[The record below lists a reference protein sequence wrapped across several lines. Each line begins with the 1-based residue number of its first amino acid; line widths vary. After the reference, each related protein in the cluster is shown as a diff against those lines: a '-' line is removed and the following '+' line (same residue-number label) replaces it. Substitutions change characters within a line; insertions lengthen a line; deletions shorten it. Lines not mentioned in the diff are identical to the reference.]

1 MNVKY
6 LWVSSFCSLLL
17 AGCSVS
23 PTTPKAPTPERVED
37 ISAWQTEGR
46 VGIRTEQDAI
56 SGNFNWVHNPE
67 HYELNIY
74 GPFGQGATRLEGTP
88 GQEARLTYDDKE
100 LNGPSAEALLYHE
113 LGWHFPVT
121 NVQYWIRGMASPDSA
136 ADISYQAD
144 GVTLEQI
151 VQDGWTVTY
160 REFTELDGL
169 KLPQRMQVTHTPYR
183 VNLIITD
190 WTVQ

>member
-1 MNVKY
+1 MNAKQ
-6 LWVSSFCSLLL
+6 LLLGALAATLL
-17 AGCSVS
+17 AGCSLS
-23 PTTPKAPTPERVED
+23 PSTPKLPTPERVED

-56 SGNFNWVHNPE
+56 SGNFNWQHSPE

-88 GQEARLTYDDKE
+88 GKDARLTYEDKD
-100 LNGPSAEALLYHE
+100 LTGHSAEALLYHE

-121 NVQYWIRGMASPDSA
+121 NVQYWIRGMASPNSSA
-136 ADISYQAD
+136 AISYQQD
-144 GVTLEQI
+144 GLTPEQI
-151 VQDGWTVTY
+151 EQDGWTVTY

-169 KLPQRMQVTHTPYR
+169 KLPQRMQVTHPPYR

>member
-1 MNVKY
+1 MNIKH
-6 LWVSSFCSLLL
+6 LWLSSLAAALL
-17 AGCSVS
+17 AGCSLS
-23 PTTPKAPTPERVED
+23 PTTPKPPTPERVED

-56 SGNFNWVHNPE
+56 SGNFNWDQNPE

-74 GPFGQGATRLEGTP
+74 GPFGQGATRLKGIP
-88 GQEARLTYDDKE
+88 GQQASLTYDDKE
-100 LNGPSAEALLYHE
+100 LTGPNAEALLYHE

-121 NVQYWIRGMASPDSA
+121 NVQYWIRGLVSPNSPA
-136 ADISYQAD
+136 EIAYQAD
-144 GVTLEQI
+144 GTTPEQI
-151 VQDGWTVTY
+151 IQDGWTVLY
-160 REFTELDGL
+160 REFTDLDGL
-169 KLPQRMQVTHTPYR
+169 KLPQRMQVTHAPYR